1 MNISQEEFFTKYNE
15 YLSKVNY
22 RMRRSAKLYGDEIT
36 NSVFDDE
43 NESFKKIFAF
53 KHSSEYQDSRIR
65 KFQLSLIKIC
75 RRAMT

>member
-36 NSVFDDE
+36 NLVYNDE

-53 KHSSEYQDSRIR
+53 KHSSEYSESM
-65 KFQLSLIKIC
+65 KFVLIKHINAC
-75 RRAMT
+75 CF

>member
-36 NSVFDDE
+36 DFVYDNE
-43 NESFKKIFAF
+43 NETFKKIFAF
-53 KHSSEYQDSRIR
+53 KHSSEYN
-65 KFQLSLIKIC
+65 KIEK
-75 RRAMT
+75 ALNFY

>member
-36 NSVFDDE
+36 NLVYEDE
-43 NESFKKIFAF
+43 SESFKKIFAF
-53 KHSSEYQDSRIR
+53 QHSSEYY
-65 KFQLSLIKIC
+65 KLKNVEKV
-75 RRAMT
+75 AA